1 MKGPHRSNITAQGFG
16 YPVPAAD
23 GGVQADPQPSIYS
36 DRNASVVAN
45 LATVADK
52 ATSNLLRESKE
63 GEPPTG
69 RMTPNPFL
77 GSKKTARSPT
87 SAPAATSR
95 LVLSSSTTPVCRPS
109 TGIADKPESRQPGL
123 ITSFD
128 RLGEKIRALSKM
140 LEGRRTIH
148 QPMRDLVDSNLGLYV
163 AAEEEQSEPPASQ
176 KHHKA
181 TSTVTPN
188 RQVKTQPKLRSLAQH
203 VKTIRKT
210 AKGELLFELSK
221 SADPHTA
228 TLQDAVKDLLGSKA
242 EVRSLTA
249 TTAIEV
255 RDLDE
260 VKTQEELLEALITHF
275 GEIKASSSSIIS
287 LRKSYGGTQTASLK
301 LPADEAEKLLQ
312 AGKAIIT
319 EIHSRAPVVEA
330 PRRAFFRLDTLD
342 KPAFEQMLEGA
353 ETSGNAIGRAEK
365 LMSHILRACNASMR
379 KTIGGSR
386 QKAVYWWNSGI
397 AEARLSSLRARRA
410 YQRARRRDDAR
421 HEELQDDYRS
431 SEAYR
436 RGGGHN
442 QPGYKASTNLVD
454 RPSKENWDA
463 VDNMA
468 REVMKELRREERTR
482 AEEATR

>member
-1 MKGPHRSNITAQGFG
+1 
-16 YPVPAAD
+16 
-23 GGVQADPQPSIYS
+23 
-36 DRNASVVAN
+36 
-45 LATVADK
+45 K

-77 GSKKTARSPT
+77 GMKKTARSPT

-95 LVLSSSTTPVCRPS
+95 LVLSSTTTPVCPPS

-123 ITSFD
+123 IMSFD

-148 QPMRDLVDSNLGLYV
+148 QPMRDLVDSILGLYV

-181 TSTVTPN
+181 TSTATPN
-188 RQVKTQPKLRSLAQH
+188 DGKRSRADREELPSPPPGSKKQKGRQTTRPSETKHLPKVHEAKNVEEAVRQPQNQWRKVGKPRGRVKQARSDAIVVKGDPTTSYADILRSVKTEPKLRSLAQH
-203 VKTIRKT
+203 VKAIRIT

-260 VKTQEELLEALITHF
+260 VPTQEELLEA
-275 GEIKASSSSIIS
+275 
-287 LRKSYGGTQTASLK
+287 
-301 LPADEAEKLLQ
+301 
-312 AGKAIIT
+312 
-319 EIHSRAPVVEA
+319 
-330 PRRAFFRLDTLD
+330 
-342 KPAFEQMLEGA
+342 
-353 ETSGNAIGRAEK
+353 
-365 LMSHILRACNASMR
+365 
-379 KTIGGSR
+379 
-386 QKAVYWWNSGI
+386 
-397 AEARLSSLRARRA
+397 
-410 YQRARRRDDAR
+410 
-421 HEELQDDYRS
+421 
-431 SEAYR
+431 
-436 RGGGHN
+436 
-442 QPGYKASTNLVD
+442 
-454 RPSKENWDA
+454 
-463 VDNMA
+463 
-468 REVMKELRREERTR
+468 
-482 AEEATR
+482 